1 MISFNELSPSEKAE
15 ITYADLQKRKVL
27 KKQAGKEA
35 DSYLIGNL
43 YRVQKRVN
51 HSKNRGVRSI

>member
-1 MISFNELSPSEKAE
+1 MKFEEMSPSEKAE
-15 ITYADLQKRKVL
+15 KTYADLQKRKVL
-27 KKQAGKEA
+27 KQQAGKEA

-51 HSKNRGVRSI
+51 HSKNRGVRNI